1 VKKSTLLRC
10 AAIVPRE
17 SLVAADRGGAVNGID
32 MLKDDHQ
39 RVDKLFKQFEEAG
52 DQAHA
57 AKRDLVEQIIEE
69 LTVHATAEEEVL
81 YPTSQAEV
89 TETEDIVHESEEE
102 HGVVKTLISELEGM
116 SAEDEKFDAKV
127 KVLMENVRHH
137 VEEEE
142 GELLPRSEQLLGTD
156 ELPRLGEEMAVRKQ
170 QLGAG

>member
-1 VKKSTLLRC
+1 M
-10 AAIVPRE
+10 
-17 SLVAADRGGAVNGID
+17 NGID

-57 AKRDLVEQIIEE
+57 TKRDLVEQIIEE

-81 YPTSQAEV
+81 YPTSQSEV
-89 TETEDIVHESEEE
+89 KETEDIVHESEEE

-142 GELLPRSEQLLGTD
+142 GELFPKIEKALSQE
-156 ELPRLGEEMAVRKQ
+156 RLEKMGRRMQ
-170 QLGAG
+170 QVKDRLSA